1 MLNVLQ
7 ISVLIVLM
15 IVCFAMLCVIFI
27 QFLRW
32 LIKRK
37 LANKPQL
44 AFTPV
49 EFKCSHIWK
58 PFPWYEIYDYD
69 DDEYLLKIAIYKP
82 YVCIHCKERKDELLQ
97 TATAKCYS
105 YASVKECNEKYISRF
120 ADKLLPVAVVE
131 EMVADMKLVD
141 REKLRIAEQLGMI
154 DKEENDG

>member
-7 ISVLIVLM
+7 ICVLLFLI
-15 IVCFAMLCVIFI
+15 IACFVTLCVIPI
-27 QFLRW
+27 QFFRW
-32 LIKRK
+32 LAKK
-37 LANKPQL
+37 KSANKPQFD
-44 AFTPV
+44 FTPV

-105 YASVKECNEKYISRF
+105 YASVKGCHDEYVSRF

-154 DKEENDG
+154 DKEEKNG